1 MINKNALIKTL
12 GIVILIPIVI
22 LAGFLI
28 LTDFGRVGMVRYN
41 PYVFLDPDILFDID
55 RIPDYSDNFDEAF
68 ISSFEDNYEPNY
80 RLGFYS
86 ASVWEAEIEKKIE
99 VSNHKYRF
107 SLIDGFENKDYV
119 VRSHVSRT
127 KFPALA
133 DVDCELYV
141 YQHKDA
147 PDPMTDWTIKSLSVI
162 EVDFYDNLLSTL
174 YETETDTKHSPE
186 QFKKD
191 YIPLEELA
199 VSQMSLFDTDENR
212 ICFFDR
218 ESDPALIELIEKGYA
233 TPTKIEDRFSLT
245 RQVDE
250 DGSLMKYVYYIVI
263 GFEENDNIVW
273 FCELE
278 RDQYY
283 KALYIDPAREL
294 GDKIV
299 IDGVYAEEIF
309 SAIFPEQ

>member
-1 MINKNALIKTL
+1 MNKRALIRTL
-12 GIVILIPIVI
+12 GIVILILIVI
-22 LAGFLI
+22 FAGLLI
-28 LTDFGRVGMVRYN
+28 LTDFGRIGMIRYN
-41 PYVFLDPDILFDID
+41 PYVYFDPNILFDID
-55 RIPDYSDNFDEAF
+55 RVPDYSDNFDEAF
-68 ISSFEDNYEPNY
+68 ISSFEDNYEPNH

-86 ASVWEAEIEKKIE
+86 ASVWEAEIEKKIDIF
-99 VSNHKYRF
+99 NHKDRF
-107 SLIDGFENKDYV
+107 SMIDGFESKDFV
-119 VRSHVSRT
+119 VRSQVSRT
-127 KFPALA
+127 QFPALA
-133 DVDCELYV
+133 DVSCELSV
-141 YQHKDA
+141 YCHKDA

-162 EVDFYDNLLSTL
+162 EVDFYDSLSSTL
-174 YETETDTKHSPE
+174 YETETDTKYRPDK
-186 QFKKD
+186 FKKD
-191 YIPLEELA
+191 YIHLEELA

-233 TPTKIEDRFSLT
+233 APAKIEDRFSLT

-283 KALYIDPAREL
+283 KALYIDPARGL
-294 GDKIV
+294 GEKIV
-299 IDGVYAEEIF
+299 IDGEYAEEIF
-309 SAIFPEQ
+309 SAIFPIQ